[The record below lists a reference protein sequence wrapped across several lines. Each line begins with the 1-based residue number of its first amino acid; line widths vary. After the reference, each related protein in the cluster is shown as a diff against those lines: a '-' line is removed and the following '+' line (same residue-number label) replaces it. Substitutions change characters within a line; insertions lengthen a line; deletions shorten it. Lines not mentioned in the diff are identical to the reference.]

1 MPNDD
6 ALKELRSAH
15 KSFTILMADDDADDR
30 ALTKEAFEE
39 AKLANDLRFVE
50 DGQEL
55 LDYLHRRGKYTDP
68 ASSPR
73 PGLILLDLNMPRKDG
88 REALQ
93 EIKSVPEFQALRIV
107 IMTTSNAEADI
118 LRSYKLSAASYITK
132 PVTFDGLVDVVRTL
146 GKYWFEIVE
155 LPANG
160 HEPS

>member
-1 MPNDD
+1 MDN
-6 ALKELRSAH
+6 SARPI
-15 KSFTILMADDDADDR
+15 TILMADDDADDR